1 MIATHKIKKNGRWYY
16 AGEEIDSSSVDFMN
30 PPEESDKESE
40 VQTYT
45 KTDIHRMS
53 VDNLRSLAT
62 EQGIDG
68 TDEMN
73 GSDIKKL
80 LIERMGL

>member
-16 AGEEIDSSSVDFMN
+16 AGEEMDSSPVDSVKSSEEN
-30 PPEESDKESE
+30 NEPE
-40 VQTYT
+40 YT

-53 VDNLRSLAT
+53 VDKLRSLAA

-68 TDEMN
+68 VEEMN
-73 GSDIKKL
+73 GADIKKL
-80 LIERMGL
+80 LLEKIES

>member
-16 AGEEIDSSSVDFMN
+16 AGEEIDSSPVDSVKFSEEN
-30 PPEESDKESE
+30 NEPE
-40 VQTYT
+40 YT

-53 VDNLRSLAT
+53 VDKLRSLAA

-68 TDEMN
+68 VEEMN
-73 GSDIKKL
+73 GADIKKL
-80 LIERMGL
+80 LLEKIES